1 MKVTFRPIDEWPR
14 EETERRLASP
24 YTVGWG
30 QTLPLLKR
38 ELANLGAEHVVVRL
52 ALKENRIRSDGW
64 PRADA
69 RPTDPRVIVSFRH
82 PQQGWVSYPADLYDD
97 WEGNMRAI
105 ALTLHDLRLAGQRGV
120 LRMGEQYV
128 GSLLELEAGRAGI
141 DGEAREH
148 FRPPVTNEE
157 VRRFLER
164 APMTREEAAR
174 FLSDFGGV
182 VVTAQNT
189 SPSAVGRAYR
199 KAATSLHPDAG
210 GEPGMFERLQEA
222 RDVLLGGKR

>member
-14 EETERRLASP
+14 EETEERLPSP

-30 QTLPLLKR
+30 ETLVLLKG
-38 ELANLGAEHVVVRL
+38 ELAKLGAEHVVVQL

-69 RPTDPRVIVSFRH
+69 RPTDPRVIVSFQH
-82 PQQGWVSYPADLYDD
+82 PRQGWVSYPADLYDD

-128 GSLLELEAGRAGI
+128 GSLLELEAGALGI
-141 DGEAREH
+141 EGEAGEGSAYAASAM
-148 FRPPVTNEE
+148 PAAP
-157 VRRFLER
+157 RR
-164 APMTREEAAR
+164 MTREEAAR
-174 FLSDFGGV
+174 FLSDHGGIV
-182 VVTAQNT
+182 VSATGT

-199 KAATSLHPDAG
+199 RAAAKLHPDAG
-210 GEPGMFERLQEA
+210 GDPEEFRRLQEA
-222 RDVLLGGKR
+222 RDVLLGGGS